1 MIFVALILI
10 LIQNGVVGWML
21 YKGLK
26 VGELTDVDA
35 FFLGMM
41 NAAASLLW
49 PPPWQLFSVYNRK
62 KKCKHL
68 KLLSKQMVE

>member
-1 MIFVALILI
+1 MIFVALVLI

-26 VGELTDVDA
+26 VGELTNVDA

-41 NAAASLLW
+41 SAVASLLW
-49 PPPWQLFSVYNRK
+49 LPLAVVFS
-62 KKCKHL
+62 L
-68 KLLSKQMVE
+68 